1 MCGIVGVVSNSPVN
15 QLLYDSLLLLQHRGQ
30 DAAGIATLNGRNF
43 HMHKANGMVRDVF
56 RTRNM
61 RSLPGTCGIGQ
72 VRYPTAGSASSEEEA
87 QPFYVNAPYGIILAH
102 NGNVTNTTQLKD
114 ELYRIDRRHINT
126 SSDTEVLLN
135 VFAHELQSAS
145 PGYTLEPEALFT
157 AVSGTHRRVKGSYAI
172 VALVA
177 GFGLLA
183 FRDPYGIRPLC
194 LGRNVNAD
202 GVTEWMV
209 ASESVALEGIGFQFV
224 RDVAPG
230 EAVFINLDGELHSQ
244 QCAVSP
250 GLHPCIFEY
259 VYLARPDSCLDGVP
273 VYNARLRM
281 GDYLADKIKRE
292 LAGVQIDVV
301 MPIPDSS
308 RPAAMQ
314 VANKLG
320 VEYREGFFKNRY
332 VGRTFI
338 MPGQAVRKKSVRQKL
353 NAMAIEFKGKN
364 VLIVDDSI
372 VRGTTSHEIVQ
383 MARDAGANKVFFASA
398 APPVKFPNVYGIDM
412 PTRGELVAH
421 GRTDEE
427 VARLIGADALVY
439 QDVEDMKRAVSDI
452 NPALKNFDAS
462 CFDGKYITGDIDEAY
477 LDRLER
483 SRLAPNA
490 HADRNPGGDAS
501 NDANG
506 DAHGEFEQVRSQ
518 LHLQLAGE

>member
-1 MCGIVGVVSNSPVN
+1 
-15 QLLYDSLLLLQHRGQ
+15 
-30 DAAGIATLNGRNF
+30 
-43 HMHKANGMVRDVF
+43 
-56 RTRNM
+56 
-61 RSLPGTCGIGQ
+61 
-72 VRYPTAGSASSEEEA
+72 
-87 QPFYVNAPYGIILAH
+87 
-102 NGNVTNTTQLKD
+102 
-114 ELYRIDRRHINT
+114 
-126 SSDTEVLLN
+126 
-135 VFAHELQSAS
+135 
-145 PGYTLEPEALFT
+145 
-157 AVSGTHRRVKGSYAI
+157 
-172 VALVA
+172 
-177 GFGLLA
+177 
-183 FRDPYGIRPLC
+183 
-194 LGRNVNAD
+194 
-202 GVTEWMV
+202 
-209 ASESVALEGIGFQFV
+209 
-224 RDVAPG
+224 
-230 EAVFINLDGELHSQ
+230 
-244 QCAVSP
+244 
-250 GLHPCIFEY
+250 
-259 VYLARPDSCLDGVP
+259 
-273 VYNARLRM
+273 M

-412 PTRGELVAH
+412 PTRAELVAH

-427 VARLIGADALVY
+427 VARLIGADGLVY

-462 CFDGKYITGDIDEAY
+462 CFDGHYITGDIDEAY

-490 HADRNPGGDAS
+490 QADRNPGGDTS
-501 NDANG
+501 TDANG
-506 DAHGEFEQVRSQ
+506 DANGEFEQVRSQ